1 MLRSSYRLKSVPAS
15 LNPVLLGTK
24 PVPIRHQPLTLRM
37 NLRSQSLIPVL
48 PRLMLLR
55 ERMELPKIRLMVVN
69 PRLLLVPIRLKAGSQ
84 GMELRSERLIP
95 GRLRMEQVPPRM

>member
-1 MLRSSYRLKSVPAS
+1 MELSRPGME
-15 LNPVLLGTK
+15 PVRDRT
-24 PVPIRHQPLTLRM
+24 
-37 NLRSQSLIPVL
+37 
-48 PRLMLLR
+48 
-55 ERMELPKIRLMVVN
+55 ELPKIRLMVVN